1 MKQIKNVTVTNS
13 KRSKIKKKKQ
23 KEKVAQDEQSNHIQD
38 TEGFYS
44 LSEQAL
50 EAMEGLFFIADV

>member
-1 MKQIKNVTVTNS
+1 M
-13 KRSKIKKKKQ
+13 
-23 KEKVAQDEQSNHIQD
+23 AQDEQSNHIQD